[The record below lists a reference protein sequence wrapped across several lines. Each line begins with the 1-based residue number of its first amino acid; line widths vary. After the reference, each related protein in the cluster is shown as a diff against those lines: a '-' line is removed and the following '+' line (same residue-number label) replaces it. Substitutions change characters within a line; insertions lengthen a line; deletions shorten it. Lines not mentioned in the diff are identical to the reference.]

1 MTNVDLGALLSRIE
15 ADGVVTADEIIEMRR
30 CIWNDNM
37 LTVIEADAL
46 FRINDNCQ
54 NKPVEWSD
62 FFITGMTDFLV
73 RQTMPRGY
81 IDEANAAWLMQRIS
95 HDGVCE
101 TYTEMA
107 LLMNVLK
114 HAESVTPRL
123 EHFALEQVKQS
134 VLHSKGILARSGSL
148 TPGAMGE
155 AEVEIIKGILYAC
168 GSAGGNWIT
177 RDEAELLFD
186 LSDATANANNHA
198 SWQDLF
204 VAAIAN
210 HLMMLGNTDKVDM
223 SEALR
228 REKWLAETNKGISW
242 NIGNAFKAWLGK
254 TEAPKMTYSILDDAG
269 AAQAERITE
278 SEAQWLINRLNRDG
292 KLSDDETAL
301 LKFLK
306 EDCPDIHE
314 SLQPLLSSAA

>member
-15 ADGVVTADEIIEMRR
+15 ADSIVTADEIIEMRR

-54 NKPVEWSD
+54 QKPVEWSD
-62 FFITGMTDFLV
+62 FFITGMTNFLV
-73 RQTMPRGY
+73 RQTMPTGY

-101 TYTEMA
+101 THTEMA

-114 HAESVTPRL
+114 HAQNVTPRL
-123 EHFALEQVKQS
+123 EQFALEQVKQS

-148 TPGAMGE
+148 TPGAIGE
-155 AEVEIIKGILYAC
+155 IEVEIIRGVLYAC
-168 GSAGGNWIT
+168 GSSGGNWIT
-177 RDEAELLFD
+177 KDEAELLFD
-186 LSDATANANNHA
+186 LSDATADADNH
-198 SWQDLF
+198 STWRDLF
-204 VAAIAN
+204 VAAMAN
-210 HLMMLGNTDKVDM
+210 HLMMLGNTEKTDM

-228 REKWLAETNKGISW
+228 RESWLKDGEKGISW
-242 NIGNAFKAWLGK
+242 NLGNAFKAWRQQS
-254 TEAPKMTYSILDDAG
+254 EAPNMTYSILNNAR

-278 SEAQWLINRLNRDG
+278 SEAQWLIERLNRDG
-292 KLSDDETAL
+292 TLSANEIAL
-301 LKFLK
+301 LAFLRD
-306 EDCPDIHE
+306 DCPDIYE
-314 SLQPLLSSAA
+314 SLKPLIKSAA

>member
-1 MTNVDLGALLSRIE
+1 MTNIDLGALLSRIE
-15 ADGVVTADEIIEMRR
+15 ADSIVTADEIIELRR

-37 LTVIEADAL
+37 ITVIEADAL

-101 TYTEMA
+101 THTEMA

-123 EHFALEQVKQS
+123 EEFALDQVKQS
-134 VLHSKGILARSGSL
+134 VLESKGILARSASL

-155 AEVEIIKGILYAC
+155 TEVEIVRGILYAC

-177 RDEAELLFD
+177 REEAELLFD
-186 LSDATANANNHA
+186 LSDATAEADNHQ

-204 VAAIAN
+204 VAAMAN
-210 HLMMLGNTDKVDM
+210 HLMMLGNTDKVDI

-228 REKWLAETNKGISW
+228 RENWLKDTDQSVSW
-242 NIGNAFKAWLGK
+242 NLGNAFKAWFGQRE
-254 TEAPKMTYSILDDAG
+254 TPDMTYSILNTSEAV
-269 AAQAERITE
+269 QSERITE

-292 KLSDDETAL
+292 QLSSNEITL
-301 LKFLK
+301 LAFLK
-306 EDCPDIHE
+306 NDCPDIHE
-314 SLQPLLSSAA
+314 SLKPLIQSAA